1 MAKLLIKLAV
11 SCALLGLLL
20 WRIPLGDIDY
30 HLQSLD
36 PSTLLEVLSL
46 ALGCWVIAAARLWCL
61 LPEYRYRDLL
71 RATFVA
77 KFYATVLP
85 GQVAG
90 DVVKAYRLGR
100 QSSRIGYA
108 EAATALDRAVGLFA
122 LFTISAVVALYT
134 PRLPLALRIFFIVG
148 AVGLAAGGA
157 IVGTRMFRSEVVE
170 RFLSHRQGR
179 IGAFVREFS
188 VALHGYLREP
198 VKLAAAMVIAIMFHV
213 GCIAMQVLLG
223 DALGVNLRW
232 SDWTAVYAGVSLLM
246 LLPISVA
253 GLGLREGGYV
263 GMLALF
269 GYKPSVAISLSFA
282 MLGTSIAAALAGGG
296 IELVDMVRRSRSA
309 NSTGRTTSR

>member
-20 WRIPLGDIDY
+20 WRIPLADIDY

-36 PSTLLEVLSL
+36 PSTLLEVLGL